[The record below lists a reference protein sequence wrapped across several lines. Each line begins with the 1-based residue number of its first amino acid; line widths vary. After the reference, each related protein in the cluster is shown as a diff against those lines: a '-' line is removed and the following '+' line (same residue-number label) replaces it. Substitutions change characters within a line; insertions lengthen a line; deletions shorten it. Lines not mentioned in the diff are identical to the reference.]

1 MQGVVQIPSA
11 LEPLSLAI
19 AARLTQVEEVFEKQL
34 ASDLPPVA
42 QLVRHIERYRGK
54 MLRPTLVL
62 LCGVAT
68 HPRVLDARTAPESLI
83 TQDHITAAAVVEMV
97 HMATLVHDDVL
108 DEAETRRRGA
118 TVNRLRGN
126 EAAVILGDYLIASA
140 YHLCSTLPNSQSALA
155 VGRASMVT
163 CTGELLQLHHRENF
177 SLDAETYRELVSR
190 KTGEL
195 IAVSAELGAICSGAT
210 SSQKEAVA
218 SFARELGVAFQV
230 QDDLL
235 DLTAQQSALGKP
247 VGKDV
252 EKGKLTYPII
262 HHLAHAQPR
271 LRGRTLLLLEQ
282 ASGDLSHAHAQELI
296 EALDQTGSIEAAR
309 VLASECVASAK
320 RLLAPLP
327 ASHAR
332 DLLGVMADAV
342 ITRDR

>member
-1 MQGVVQIPSA
+1 MQGVVQIPPA

-19 AARLTQVEEVFEKQL
+19 ASRLAQVEEVFEKQL

-62 LCGVAT
+62 LSGVAT
-68 HPRVLDARTAPESLI
+68 HPKVLESEQVPESLL
-83 TQDHITAAAVVEMV
+83 TQDHIAAAAVVEMV

-126 EAAVILGDYLIASA
+126 EAAVILGDYLIAGA
-140 YHLCSTLPNSQSALA
+140 YHLCSTLATSEAALA

-177 SLDAETYRELVSR
+177 SLDEPTYCEIVSR

-195 IAVSAELGAICSGAT
+195 ISVSAELGAICSGA
-210 SSQKEAVA
+210 SKEHRHAVA
-218 SFARELGVAFQV
+218 TFARELGVAFQV

-235 DLTAQQSALGKP
+235 DLTSNQRDLGKP

-252 EKGKLTYPII
+252 EKGKLTLPLI
-262 HHLAHAQPR
+262 HHLAHAPSR
-271 LRGRTLLLLEQ
+271 DRGKTLLLLEH
-282 ASGDLSHAHAQELI
+282 ASGDMSHAHASELRA
-296 EALDQTGSIEAAR
+296 ALESTGSLAAAR
-309 VLASECVASAK
+309 ATAERCVATAK
-320 RLLAPLP
+320 HALHVLPKSSSRALLE
-327 ASHAR
+327 
-332 DLLGVMADAV
+332 VMADAV
-342 ITRDR
+342 VTRDR